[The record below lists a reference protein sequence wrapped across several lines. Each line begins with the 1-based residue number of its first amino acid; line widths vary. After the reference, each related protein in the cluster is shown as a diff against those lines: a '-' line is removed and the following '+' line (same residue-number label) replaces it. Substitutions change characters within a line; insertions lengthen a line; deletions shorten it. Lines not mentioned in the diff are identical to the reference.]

1 MDFPR
6 LNLYISRIIAHP
18 LSVMPK
24 PSNRSAK
31 VPVFQLYGEN
41 GQWLTPELVH
51 CEAIAT
57 RSRLHNWEIR
67 PHSHHGLFQLLW
79 LEQGQAGCQLDADQL
94 ALAGGSALLV
104 PQHCVHG
111 FQFSTDARGLVVT
124 IAYALLGSLGNGLA
138 DGLAEE
144 VATLS
149 APRHFVLSE
158 ADGAIESVLRSLQRE
173 YENGGRFRQ
182 VVIHSLLSCA
192 LGWLLRQEASQRAE
206 DNAVQT
212 RASQHVARFSA
223 LVESD
228 FAAHVSL
235 EHYAHKLDIG
245 AAHLNALCRQVTGHS
260 ALELIHARLMLEAKR
275 MLIYTSTTVGEVAD
289 ALGFADPA
297 YFTRFFRQRAG
308 LSPRDFRRQAEAWRE
323 GEG

>member
-1 MDFPR
+1 M
-6 LNLYISRIIAHP
+6 N
-18 LSVMPK
+18 
-24 PSNRSAK
+24 AK

-79 LEQGQAGCQLDADQL
+79 LEQGQASCQLDEAHL

-111 FQFSTDARGLVVT
+111 FQFSKDARGLVVT
-124 IAYALLGSLGNGLA
+124 MAYALLGSLG
-138 DGLAEE
+138 DGLAEA
-144 VATLS
+144 VAKL
-149 APRHFVLSE
+149 AGPRHFLLGKSDDE
-158 ADGAIESVLRSLQRE
+158 GGGAVESVLRSLQRE
-173 YENGGRFRQ
+173 YENSGRFREAM
-182 VVIHSLLSCA
+182 IHSLLSCA
-192 LGWLLRQEASQRAE
+192 LGWLLRQETSE
-206 DNAVQT
+206 DTEESAAQT

-228 FAAHVSL
+228 FAAHASL
-235 EHYAHKLDIG
+235 EDYAHKLDIG

-275 MLIYTSTTVGEVAD
+275 MLIYTSTAVREVSD
-289 ALGFADPA
+289 ALGFNDPA
-297 YFTRFFRQRAG
+297 YFTRFFKQRSG

-323 GEG
+323 GEAR